1 MSKQPVVIQKGKL
14 EGMEL
19 STVTTAAFGAVHMR
33 NDNPAVD
40 DPRKSL
46 EAFMNL
52 LIAEHLLR
60 RLFNQSLIFTKK
72 TDTPAKHVLSAFFS
86 ENR

>member
-1 MSKQPVVIQKGKL
+1 MSKQPVVIQKVKR

-52 LIAEHLLR
+52 LIAEHLLL
-60 RLFNQSLIFTKK
+60 RLFNQGLIFTKK
-72 TDTPAKHVLSAFFS
+72 TDTLAEHVFPALFR
-86 ENR
+86 EDG